1 MIVSCISIKLK
12 GINIM
17 LTSLETKVLIIENDQ
32 DFLNIAVEKLSAR
45 GFTVLTAS
53 TGKEGIEIL
62 KKENVEAILLDFN
75 NANRNGVV
83 VINYINSL
91 EKKPI
96 LLPLQNHAK
105 TYSESVAPR
114 ILQEF

>member
-45 GFTVLTAS
+45 GFTVLTATS
-53 TGKEGIEIL
+53 GHEGIEIL
-62 KKENVEAILLDFN
+62 KKENIEAILLDFN
-75 NANRNGVV
+75 NANKNGTIVTS
-83 VINYINSL
+83 YINSL

-96 LLPLQNHAK
+96 LLPLQNHSK
-105 TYSESVAPR
+105 TYTEKVEPR